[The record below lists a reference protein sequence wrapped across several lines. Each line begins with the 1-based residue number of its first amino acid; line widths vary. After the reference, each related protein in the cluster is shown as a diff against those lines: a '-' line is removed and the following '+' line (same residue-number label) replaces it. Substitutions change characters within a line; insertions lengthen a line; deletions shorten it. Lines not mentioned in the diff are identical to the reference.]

1 MTGTRTDVEQAKVN
15 TLKVARSL
23 IRLRHSLAADDEIN
37 EKLPAL
43 EQAFDDAVL
52 NGQLP
57 DEATV
62 RELVAGVLDAD

>member
-1 MTGTRTDVEQAKVN
+1 MTGPRTDVEQAKVN

-23 IRLRHSLAADDEIN
+23 IRLRHALAADDEIN
-37 EKLPAL
+37 VKLPAL